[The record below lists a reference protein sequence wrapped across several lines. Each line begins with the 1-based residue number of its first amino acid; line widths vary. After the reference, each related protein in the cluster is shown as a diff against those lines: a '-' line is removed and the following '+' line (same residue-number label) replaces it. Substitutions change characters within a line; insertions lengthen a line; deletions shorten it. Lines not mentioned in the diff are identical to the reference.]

1 LTDPDNR
8 NEENIVDIAI
18 MLEGQNGLNWPRW
31 QRIAQEVERLGFAG
45 LYRSDHFTN
54 PQPPDLDSLELW
66 VSLTWLASHTERIE
80 FGPLVAP
87 VSFRNPIIM
96 ARMASAIDDLSGGRL
111 FLGMGAG
118 WQEREHNNFGFE
130 LGDVPQR
137 FKRFTEALEVT
148 TRLLHSDTP
157 VAFSGE
163 FYQLHDAILL
173 PRPARPGG
181 PRLVIGGNGERR
193 TLPLAAQYASEW
205 NAVFLPPAKFS
216 ELSARLD
223 ALLEERGRA
232 PDEVRRTMM
241 TGLAFGRDQTELE
254 QVLNGRDAED
264 SQARGMIVGTP
275 DQVVAQLTTLA
286 EAGVQRVMLQ
296 WMALDDLDRLAAF
309 AEAVLPQFPA
319 QLPSAAR

>member
-1 LTDPDNR
+1 M
-8 NEENIVDIAI
+8 DIAI

-111 FLGMGAG
+111 YLGMGAG
-118 WQEREHNNFGFE
+118 WQEREHSNFGFE
-130 LGDVPQR
+130 LGDVPRR
-137 FKRFTEALEVT
+137 FKRFAEALEVT
-148 TRLLHSDTP
+148 TRLLHSDEP
-157 VAFSGE
+157 VEFSGE

-193 TLPLAAQYASEW
+193 TLPLVAQYASEW
-205 NAVFLPPAKFS
+205 NAVFVPPAKFS

-223 ALLEERGRA
+223 TLLTERGRQ
-232 PDEVRRTMM
+232 PSEVRRTMM
-241 TGLAFGRDQTELE
+241 TGLLFGRDEAELE
-254 QVLNGRDAED
+254 RLLDGRNADE
-264 SQARGMIVGTP
+264 SRARGMVIGTA
-275 DQVVAQLTTLA
+275 DEVNQQLRTLA

-319 QLPSAAR
+319 QLPSASR